1 MEGIIPLYKPKGLTS
16 HDCVFKLRKI
26 LRTKKIGHTGTL
38 DPDVTGVLPIC
49 VGKATKV
56 AQYLTDAGKTYEG
69 EVTIGISTSTEDASG
84 DVIMEKR
91 IERVILREEI
101 LTTLQSL
108 TGTITQT
115 PPMFSAIKVNG
126 KRLYE
131 YARKG
136 IEIERPSRTI
146 QIYSLELLD
155 DRNEFNG
162 ETISFRF
169 RVSCSKGT
177 YIRTLAVMMG
187 EQLGYPAHMSDLC
200 RV

>member
-56 AQYLTDAGKTYEG
+56 AEYLTDAGKTYEG

-84 DVIMEKR
+84 DVIMKKR

-101 LTTLQSL
+101 LTALQSL

-146 QIYSLELLD
+146 QYI
-155 DRNEFNG
+155 F
-162 ETISFRF
+162 
-169 RVSCSKGT
+169 
-177 YIRTLAVMMG
+177 IRTF
-187 EQLGYPAHMSDLC
+187 
-200 RV
+200 R